1 MHAEVDTH
9 CVVGGK
15 RGGYEKREF
24 GCKRQIMG
32 REGKGERKRK
42 SQRGGHDHKPILI

>member
-9 CVVGGK
+9 CAVGGK

-32 REGKGERKRK
+32 REGKERGRE
-42 SQRGGHDHKPILI
+42 RGRERVTTISLY